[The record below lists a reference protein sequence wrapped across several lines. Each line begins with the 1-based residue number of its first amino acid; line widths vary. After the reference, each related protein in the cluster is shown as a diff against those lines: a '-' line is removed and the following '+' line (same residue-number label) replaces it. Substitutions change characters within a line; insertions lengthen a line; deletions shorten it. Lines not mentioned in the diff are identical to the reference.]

1 VDDEPNQEL
10 AGADRPG
17 ADDVAGRVEAILTA
31 ADAAASAIIAEATRA
46 AAAIRGAASRDAGD
60 LAARIRAQV
69 DAAELEIGRA
79 GRRCDA
85 LAAELRRFSEDTL
98 AAEAGPARIAPG
110 GAAGAPSADPVPG
123 EAAGAGPVTPG
134 PAPLPP
140 PAPPVPVPG
149 RAPLPPPAP
158 SPAPVPGPVGSTPET
173 DAAVPDRPPRSAET
187 DLQRT
192 ARLIALPMAVAG
204 RSREEVER
212 HLRQSLGLSD
222 PTPVLDRVFG
232 DPADL
237 GGSRAKRQAGR

>member
-1 VDDEPNQEL
+1 MDDEPNQEL

-46 AAAIRGAASRDAGD
+46 AAANGGGGSRDAGD

-123 EAAGAGPVTPG
+123 EAAGAGPATPG
-134 PAPLPP
+134 RAPLPP
-140 PAPPVPVPG
+140 PAPPVPG

-158 SPAPVPGPVGSTPET
+158 VSAPVPVGSTPET
-173 DAAVPDRPPRSAET
+173 DAAGPDRPPRPAET

-192 ARLIALPMAVAG
+192 ARLIAL
-204 RSREEVER
+204 
-212 HLRQSLGLSD
+212 
-222 PTPVLDRVFG
+222 
-232 DPADL
+232 
-237 GGSRAKRQAGR
+237 